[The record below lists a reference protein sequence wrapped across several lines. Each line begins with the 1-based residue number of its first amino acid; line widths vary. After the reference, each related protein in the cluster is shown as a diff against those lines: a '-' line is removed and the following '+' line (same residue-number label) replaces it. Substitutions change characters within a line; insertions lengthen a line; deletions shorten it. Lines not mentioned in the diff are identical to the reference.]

1 MANDEVVTDQIRSER
16 DLRAYQ
22 VIGKSLL
29 ERIRSGEFRTTGKL
43 PTERDLAEVYG
54 VGRAVIRDALV
65 MLEVKGLVQSRQ
77 GSGIYITRHAY
88 ESEGEAVDEA
98 MGADQPRPL
107 SPPNASDLLAA
118 HQWFDSQVARVAASR
133 IGEGELI
140 LIEKALDAL
149 AASLITEDYDLLNQR
164 FHRAIAV
171 AAHNSEFVVMADHMW
186 RRREHSPAFKNL
198 TALMC
203 GEHYRTEMLADHRK
217 TVGFLH
223 SGDGEGAYYAMWH
236 HYEHL
241 KAALAA
247 SSALPEIR
255 PAET

>member
-88 ESEGEAVDEA
+88 ESEGDVVEETPGGDPDRV
-98 MGADQPRPL
+98 
-107 SPPNASDLLAA
+107 SPPNPSDLMAA
-118 HQWFDSQVARVAASR
+118 HQWLDSQIARQAASR
-133 IGEGELI
+133 IDEDGMVAV
-140 LIEKALDAL
+140 EKALEAL
-149 AASLITEDYDLLNQR
+149 TTSLITEEYNGLNLR
-164 FHRAIAV
+164 FHRAIAL
-171 AAHNSEFVVMADHMW
+171 AAHNSEFVVMADQMW
-186 RRREHSPAFKNL
+186 RRREQSPAFKNL
-198 TALMC
+198 SALLC
-203 GEHYRTEMLADHRK
+203 GERYRAILLADHRR
-217 TVGFLH
+217 TVSFLH
-223 SGDGEGAYYAMWH
+223 RGDGEGAHYAMWH
-236 HYEHL
+236 HYENL
-241 KAALAA
+241 KAAMAV
-247 SSALPEIR
+247 SEALPQIR
-255 PAET
+255 PVNS